1 MIRFTHDVV
10 KDYSR
15 ASQLEWLLTNG
26 MGGYSSSTVTGSN
39 TRRYHGLLVAALK
52 PPGGRTML
60 LQKLEETVSIAGKAY
75 PLSVNEYP
83 GALYPTGHLHLEEF
97 RLDPFPI
104 FRYRLELAVIEKEV
118 CLVYGENTVIVQYR
132 LVEAQE
138 PVGFTADLLINNRP
152 FHSLT
157 HENFGLTF
165 VTERVGDLVK
175 ITTTNNLT
183 AFYVAPYKVKVK
195 PTGYWYK
202 DFLYAQ
208 ERERGYDYREDLYNP
223 IQLVAELREG
233 DSINVACSTS
243 GIPPADPASVIS
255 KQKKR
260 VWSLANDGD
269 DVFLS
274 GLRKA
279 SDAFIVRREDGVSCI
294 AGYHW
299 FGDWGRD
306 TMISFPGLTL
316 VTSRFSDAKNIL
328 ETYAHYMSN
337 GLIPNC
343 FSDYDGAPQYNSL
356 DATLWFFHAVRKYFQ
371 YTKDNSTVKALYKA
385 MKTSVESLLQG
396 TVFDVGAEKDM
407 LLNIGRK
414 DLQLTWMD
422 AKLGDLVVT
431 ARYGK
436 PVEINA
442 LWYSALD
449 TISSLARLFGNRDD
463 HEKYAD
469 AAEEVRASFSRVFWN
484 PKGNCLYDGYA
495 DGIPDPSIRPNQI
508 IALALPKPLLQKE
521 KEKAIVHTVEA
532 ELLTP
537 YGLRTLSPRDPRYK
551 GQYEGDL
558 QTRDLA
564 YHQGPAWPWLLGP
577 FVKAYVRVSDDDGAS
592 RKEAAKFL
600 DPMRNHLNETGLG
613 YVSELF
619 DGNPPWHPR
628 GCIAQAWSVAEVLR
642 AYYEDILGK
651 EPEDTLTTCTI

>member
-1 MIRFTHDVV
+1 
-10 KDYSR
+10 
-15 ASQLEWLLTNG
+15 
-26 MGGYSSSTVTGSN
+26 
-39 TRRYHGLLVAALK
+39 
-52 PPGGRTML
+52 
-60 LQKLEETVSIAGKAY
+60 
-75 PLSVNEYP
+75 
-83 GALYPTGHLHLEEF
+83 
-97 RLDPFPI
+97 
-104 FRYRLELAVIEKEV
+104 
-118 CLVYGENTVIVQYR
+118 
-132 LVEAQE
+132 
-138 PVGFTADLLINNRP
+138 
-152 FHSLT
+152 
-157 HENFGLTF
+157 
-165 VTERVGDLVK
+165 
-175 ITTTNNLT
+175 
-183 AFYVAPYKVKVK
+183 
-195 PTGYWYK
+195 
-202 DFLYAQ
+202 
-208 ERERGYDYREDLYNP
+208 
-223 IQLVAELREG
+223 
-233 DSINVACSTS
+233 
-243 GIPPADPASVIS
+243 
-255 KQKKR
+255 
-260 VWSLANDGD
+260 
-269 DVFLS
+269 
-274 GLRKA
+274 
-279 SDAFIVRREDGVSCI
+279 
-294 AGYHW
+294 
-299 FGDWGRD
+299 
-306 TMISFPGLTL
+306 
-316 VTSRFSDAKNIL
+316 
-328 ETYAHYMSN
+328 
-337 GLIPNC
+337 
-343 FSDYDGAPQYNSL
+343 
-356 DATLWFFHAVRKYFQ
+356 
-371 YTKDNSTVKALYKA
+371 
-385 MKTSVESLLQG
+385 
-396 TVFDVGAEKDM
+396 
-407 LLNIGRK
+407 
-414 DLQLTWMD
+414 MD

-431 ARYGK
+431 ARSGK

-495 DGIPDPSIRPNQI
+495 DGVPDPSIRPNQI

-521 KEKAIVHTVEA
+521 KEKAVVHTVEA